1 MTNNKMAGHEE
12 THLRR
17 NTHPAAVAAAE
28 VDAAVPDTHRHRLA
42 SLGKRPDQPIWTGL
56 DSGGGRLWDGGRLT
70 VQHVVRGWFFP

>member
-1 MTNNKMAGHEE
+1 MSHEE
-12 THLRR
+12 THFRR

-56 DSGGGRLWDGGRLT
+56 DSGGGGSGTEGDSQCST
-70 VQHVVRGWFFP
+70 